1 MTTFIKQFPQQKL
14 LMSKK
19 TEEWGIEC
27 IEAALGIIT
36 HDTSKIRKTKAAKK
50 INYDLANGII
60 NEDDIEN
67 AFNPMGIRGV
77 QFPAKIQNY
86 PIELS
91 KFNVLK
97 GEEAK
102 RRFDW
107 RVRVVNEDAVSSKE
121 EQLREQIHSLIISE
135 LQNPEYSE
143 EQAARR
149 FKELSHYQEYEFGD
163 LNEVMASR
171 VLSYFWHTQKLRTT
185 FSDSFYDVLIGAEET
200 FAVDIIHNDPV
211 ISKRNTLN
219 ISTFGS
225 GEDYQIEK
233 SDIIVEDGYR
243 SVGSVI
249 DDFWDV
255 LSEDEV
261 DVIEEGARTRTNASE
276 IVLAGPEDPRERTID
291 YSSTQLITV
300 DGRTGVWGY
309 GGAFD
314 DDGNLRVSRVVWRS
328 RRKMGDL
335 KYFDENGDEQHT
347 FIDENFPVSDYKDRG
362 WEAEW
367 HWVNEWWQGYKIGHD
382 IYVKIEPLPRIG
394 STMNNPS
401 YSMPPYVGTVF
412 NINSSEGV
420 SLMDRI
426 KPYKYLYNI
435 YMRRT
440 ELASARN
447 KGVIAELDLA
457 MIPDG
462 WDEELVMMY
471 AEANGYM
478 ITDSFK
484 EGSKGQSMGKLVST
498 VRQRGLDVINLSSA
512 NVIKANLELA
522 MYVKNELAEIS
533 GVSPQRE
540 GQISN
545 RETLGGVERSVTQS
559 SHITEEWFRLHD
571 NTKIRVMELILETAK
586 YCWRNLTGEHA
597 QKLQYVDDGLMSHM
611 FQVDGKIFNETDYGL
626 YISNSANDA
635 ELVSAIKQLTQAAL
649 QNDKANLSDIISIY
663 RDTSVSSMARKL
675 EHAENKRNEREDKAR
690 EEDQKAAERQQQAMI
705 KFEQMKMEQEEKK
718 EMRIEILKIEGAI
731 TMKEMDLLAE
741 IQKAEIQGD
750 LADKDTANK
759 LKADIEKLKLQLEYK
774 YKELA
779 EKSEQFDRKLGQDK
793 MLKEK
798 DIAAKK
804 KPVLAKT

>member
-401 YSMPPYVGTVF
+401 YCMPPYVGTVF

-675 EHAENKRNEREDKAR
+675 EHAENQRNEREDKAR